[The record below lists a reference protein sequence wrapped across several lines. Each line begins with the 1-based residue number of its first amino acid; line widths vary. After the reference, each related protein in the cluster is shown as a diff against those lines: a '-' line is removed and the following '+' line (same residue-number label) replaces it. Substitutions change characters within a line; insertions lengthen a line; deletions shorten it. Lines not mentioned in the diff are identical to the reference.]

1 MAHENYTLGSSC
13 KSSIPFVV
21 RYPTRKENGV
31 VLCVL
36 NDVPDNI
43 LNVGQL
49 GLIVREHLGSTLW
62 THSILHLVLFDCFES
77 CNTHVCWNTN
87 VSLHTRWPWK

>member
-1 MAHENYTLGSSC
+1 MVDDGSSC
-13 KSSIPFVV
+13 KSSILLVA
-21 RYPTRKENGV
+21 RYPAGKENGV

-36 NDVPDNI
+36 KDVPDNI

-49 GLIVREHLGSTLW
+49 GCIVMEHLGSTSW
-62 THSILHLVLFDCFES
+62 THSILHLVLFDS
-77 CNTHVCWNTN
+77 LSHAILIVCRNTN